1 MPKLDNN
8 KYERFC
14 EEFHIDLNRV
24 EAVIRTGCWQ
34 HKDKDT
40 GDPVVMDRTNREH
53 RLTASCIASR
63 LMLKPE
69 IIIRVN
75 ELEAAR
81 SQYCRLEAAR
91 ISERF
96 QHVAFDFEPDEG
108 PSWKEIILA
117 AKELAKFDGTLYSE
131 NNKQRAD
138 AVGEM
143 FKSIFSTKDDLPKN
157 GRTEPTTPDSTE
169 ACG

>member
-1 MPKLDNN
+1 MPKLAND

-14 EEFHIDLNRV
+14 EELHIDLNRV
-24 EAVIRTGCWQ
+24 EAVIRTGCWK
-34 HKDKDT
+34 HKDKYSDEMQ
-40 GDPVVMDRTNREH
+40 VMDRTNREH

-81 SQYCRLEAAR
+81 SQHCRLEAVR
-91 ISERF
+91 ITDRF
-96 QHVAFDFEPDEG
+96 QHIAFDFEPDEG
-108 PSWKEIILA
+108 PGWKEIILA
-117 AKELAKFDGTLYSE
+117 AKELAKFDGGLYSE

-157 GRTEPTTPDSTE
+157 GRTEPTTPDSAET
-169 ACG
+169 CG